1 MAWFCDT
8 CGTQLVYTKKLR
20 LYSCPKCDPELKLRL
35 KLKEAYYEG
44 FKDGYNQAWREVRE

>member
-20 LYSCPKCDPELKLRL
+20 LYSCPRCDPELKLRL
-35 KLKEAYYEG
+35 KLKEAYDEG
-44 FKDGYNQAWREVRE
+44 FKDGYNQAWRGVRE